1 MTERP
6 FLEHV
11 TRQGERWDQ
20 VALAYYG
27 DPYLYQP
34 LVAAN
39 PEVPITPLLPSGI
52 VLRVPVLDPAE
63 VEEKADASLLP
74 PWKR

>member
-11 TRQGERWDQ
+11 TREGERWDQ

-27 DPYLYQP
+27 DPYLYEP
-34 LVAAN
+34 LVMGN
-39 PEVPITPLLPSGI
+39 PGVAITPLLAAGI
-52 VLRVPVLDPAE
+52 VLRVPVLEPAE
-63 VEEKADASLLP
+63 VEQRVDASLLP